1 MEVMQPMN
9 LINLF
14 SNINP
19 KEVLKYLPDAVL
31 VVNEQ
36 TGEIVW
42 INEKA
47 SNIFEIVRDEME
59 NLKFDDLVN
68 KGMELA
74 EQSSI
79 KDVPVI
85 GGAVVNEKEFF
96 VEMNA
101 ALLDEQYFITIRDVT
116 AMTTVLVNAERTGR
130 LNKDKNIMLSKLAN
144 EFKSPLQSIIGF
156 SQALKDGLGG
166 TINEKQEKYVKIINK
181 NATDSLY
188 FMEKFFEFSQMESS
202 LFDFDFQVFDILNTV
217 QTIIKNN
224 ETAIKAKNLTVNV
237 SSENLLNKAVYT
249 DMDAV
254 KVIMQNIL
262 ETSIKLTEIG
272 SINIELSN
280 PDPELIKKVG
290 IKPIKNANE
299 ASYLL
304 ISIVDNGI
312 GLQENETEGIFE
324 PYTQLD
330 KVNKKNIVR
339 SFCLGTAKELVKH
352 LNGAIWLQTEVMRGT
367 IFNIIL
373 PVEKGAIQQNE

>member
-1 MEVMQPMN
+1 MQPMN

-31 VVNEQ
+31 VVKEQ

-47 SNIFEIVRDEME
+47 SNIFEIIRDEMG

-101 ALLDEQYFITIRDVT
+101 ALLDDQYFITIRDVT

-181 NATDSLY
+181 NAADSLY
-188 FMEKFFEFSQMESS
+188 FMEKFFEFSQVESS

-237 SSENLLNKAVYT
+237 SSDNLLNKAVYT
-249 DMDAV
+249 DMDAL
-254 KVIMQNIL
+254 KIIMQNIL

-280 PDPELIKKVG
+280 PDPELIKKAG

-304 ISIVDNGI
+304 ISIIDNGI

-324 PYTQLD
+324 PYTQLN

-352 LNGAIWLQTEVMRGT
+352 LNGTIWLQTEVMRGT
-367 IFNIIL
+367 VFNIIL
-373 PVEKGAIQQNE
+373 PVEKGAIQENE

>member
-1 MEVMQPMN
+1 MQPMN

-31 VVNEQ
+31 VVKEQ

-47 SNIFEIVRDEME
+47 SNIFEIIRDEMG

-101 ALLDEQYFITIRDVT
+101 ALLDDQYFITIRDVT

-181 NATDSLY
+181 NAADSLY
-188 FMEKFFEFSQMESS
+188 FMEKFFEFSQVESS

-237 SSENLLNKAVYT
+237 SSDNLLNKAVYT
-249 DMDAV
+249 DMDAL
-254 KVIMQNIL
+254 KIIMQNIL

-280 PDPELIKKVG
+280 PDPELIKKAG

-304 ISIVDNGI
+304 ISIIDNGI

-352 LNGAIWLQTEVMRGT
+352 LNGTIWLQTEVMRGT
-367 IFNIIL
+367 VFNIIL
-373 PVEKGAIQQNE
+373 TVEKGAIQENE

>member
-1 MEVMQPMN
+1 MQPMN

-14 SNINP
+14 SNINS

-31 VVNEQ
+31 VVSEQ
-36 TGEIVW
+36 SGEIIW

-47 SNIFEIVRDEME
+47 SNIFELVREE
-59 NLKFDDLVN
+59 IQGLKFDDLVN

-74 EQSSI
+74 LQSSI

-85 GGAVVNEKEFF
+85 GGAVAREKEFF
-96 VEMNA
+96 IELNA
-101 ALLDEQYFITIRDVT
+101 SLLDDQYFITIRDVT
-116 AMTTVLVNAERTGR
+116 AMTNVLVNAERTGR
-130 LNKDKNIMLSKLAN
+130 LNKDKNVMLSKLSN

-166 TINEKQEKYVKIINK
+166 PINEKQDKYVKIINK

-202 LFDFDFQVFDILNTV
+202 LFDIEFQVFDITNTV

-224 ETAIKAKNLTVNV
+224 EEAIKAKNLTINV
-237 SSENLLNKAVYT
+237 SAENLLNKTVYS
-249 DMDAV
+249 DADAL
-254 KVIMQNIL
+254 KIILQNVM

-272 SINIELSN
+272 SINIELSST
-280 PDPELIKKVG
+280 DLELVKKTG

-299 ASYLL
+299 SSYIQ
-304 ISIVDNGI
+304 ISIIDNGI
-312 GLQENETEGIFE
+312 GLQENEIEGIFE

-330 KVNKKNIVR
+330 KINKKNIVR
-339 SFCLGTAKELVKH
+339 SLCLGTAKELVKR

-367 IFNIIL
+367 VFNIIL
-373 PVEKGAIQQNE
+373 PVEKGAIQQDE

>member
-1 MEVMQPMN
+1 MQPMN

-36 TGEIVW
+36 NGEILW

-47 SNIFEIVRDEME
+47 SNIFELVKDEIQGV
-59 NLKFDDLVN
+59 KFDDLVN

-85 GGAVVNEKEFF
+85 GGAVANEKEFF
-96 VEMNA
+96 IELNA
-101 ALLDEQYFITIRDVT
+101 TLLDDQYFITIRDVT
-116 AMTTVLVNAERTGR
+116 AMTNVLVNAERTGR
-130 LNKDKNIMLSKLAN
+130 LNKDKNVMLSKLSN

-166 TINEKQEKYVKIINK
+166 PINEKQDKYVKIINK
-181 NATDSLY
+181 NASDSLY

-217 QTIIKNN
+217 QNTIKNN
-224 ETAIKAKNLTVNV
+224 EEIIKTKNLTVNI
-237 SSENLLNKAVYT
+237 SSDNLANKAVYS
-249 DMDAV
+249 DADAL
-254 KVIMQNIL
+254 KIILQNVI

-272 SINIELSN
+272 SINIELFN
-280 PDPELIKKVG
+280 PDPELVKKVG

-299 ASYLL
+299 SSYLQ
-304 ISIVDNGI
+304 ISVIDNGI
-312 GLQENETEGIFE
+312 GLQENEIEGIFE

-330 KVNKKNIVR
+330 KINKKNIVR
-339 SFCLGTAKELVKH
+339 SFCLGTAKELVKR

-367 IFNIIL
+367 VFNIIL
-373 PVEKGAIQQNE
+373 PVEKGAIQQDE

>member
-1 MEVMQPMN
+1 MQPMN

-31 VVNEQ
+31 VVKEQ

-47 SNIFEIVRDEME
+47 SNIFEIIRDEMG

-101 ALLDEQYFITIRDVT
+101 ALLDDQYFITIRDVT

-144 EFKSPLQSIIGF
+144 EFKSPIQSIIGF

-181 NATDSLY
+181 NAADSLY
-188 FMEKFFEFSQMESS
+188 FMEKFFEFSQVESS

-237 SSENLLNKAVYT
+237 SSDNLLNKAVYT
-249 DMDAV
+249 DMDAL
-254 KVIMQNIL
+254 KIIMQNIL

-280 PDPELIKKVG
+280 PDPELIKKAG

-352 LNGAIWLQTEVMRGT
+352 LNGTIWLQTEVMRGT
-367 IFNIIL
+367 VFNIIL
-373 PVEKGAIQQNE
+373 PVEKGAIQENE

>member
-1 MEVMQPMN
+1 MQPMN

-31 VVNEQ
+31 VVKEQ

-47 SNIFEIVRDEME
+47 SNIFEIIRDEMG

-101 ALLDEQYFITIRDVT
+101 ALLDDQYFITIRDVT

-181 NATDSLY
+181 NAADSLY
-188 FMEKFFEFSQMESS
+188 FMEKFFEFSQVESS

-237 SSENLLNKAVYT
+237 SSDNLLNKAVYT
-249 DMDAV
+249 DMDAL
-254 KVIMQNIL
+254 KIIMQNIL

-280 PDPELIKKVG
+280 PDPELIKKAG

-304 ISIVDNGI
+304 ISIIDNGI

-352 LNGAIWLQTEVMRGT
+352 LNGTIWLQTEVMRGT
-367 IFNIIL
+367 VFNIIL
-373 PVEKGAIQQNE
+373 PVEKGAIQENE